1 MIIIFFSKTSPQ
13 TDTHDALEH
22 RYFRCFLTALSMFS
36 GSLVGAGDEEIQHL
50 VTRASED
57 VRDLVF
63 EDLDLAGDDL
73 ISFEEFGT
81 WYTEEGFRVV
91 PWLELLDLRKWKDEK

>member
-1 MIIIFFSKTSPQ
+1 MG
-13 TDTHDALEH
+13 L
-22 RYFRCFLTALSMFS
+22 
-36 GSLVGAGDEEIQHL
+36 GDEEIQHL
-50 VTRASED
+50 VTRASEN

-81 WYTEEGFRVV
+81 WYTEEGFPCCSLVRVV
-91 PWLELLDLRKWKDEK
+91 RFKEVEGR